1 MANSKVISSIEEAFE
16 IAGGYVEVDD
26 NTFARAMEMVK
37 EHDAEMATLIE
48 ESRKQELL
56 LREKTKAEQAIDVNA
71 EVLAENTAFLY
82 GKLGDNSLD
91 AELLND
97 AEIKEAMQNT
107 PIVDTEDG
115 KTYTKLSEEESIK
128 HFNMLIEKAKLD
140 VFCEQSRNADFAKI
154 SEEDRDIFLFEEAKM
169 SFLGTLMNLRTA
181 SQLEANA
188 EKSANA
194 VKEEK
199 VEFFTEQQVA
209 LGSNFFQ
216 DKANQFAVSN
226 DSDPEIVEISKH
238 SVIEA
243 CADSDKKAEKYK
255 NDIID
260 LASKS
265 KGKKKEA
272 FNKAAIWV
280 NKFKTSFTEKASALW
295 KERYEVANIFR
306 DRAPKIITD
315 LAATGTL
322 VGATLASAPWLG
334 SAVAA
339 YGAYKV
345 ASSWVWPIVTEA
357 RKNARIER
365 KEGKKSK
372 IKFVD
377 QLREASDSIFKNKE
391 KRMAYFKEAGWGSAA
406 GLVGLGAA
414 GVVAGAGSAL
424 AAKSAQSLSSMAVH
438 SVNNAIN
445 TVSTLK
451 NKNKSTWA
459 KVFAVGGLVAGGAL
473 WYKYFGN
480 SELSVSP
487 DADLNKVA
495 TGGNE
500 TVLTDSITNKGTK
513 GVQTVVN
520 DAEKLKATLAN
531 NVADDVEPAK
541 VSNAVAEGVK
551 DAGGSVVNAPEV
563 WTEESGITE
572 NQWAKLQAYWN
583 EDPEKYKEFYAK
595 INDSLLQEGGYFEGM
610 TRDQVLFRYE
620 RLSSW
625 NLPSHQDTIEKL
637 DKFFECNE
645 KLELNEDDIN
655 VIKSVNSYGG
665 IDNVQGTEDV
675 VVSGR
680 SIDCKDGNSLRVE
693 ATEKS
698 SISTEETTSS
708 TQTAQGNGTSIN
720 REEGTI
726 NTTLTVNEEVK
737 VSINRG
743 NGGTIV
749 ETENYVNGSEVSAVA
764 DNKTIVTNASGEYNT
779 VKIEEVGEAREF
791 GTQVSGASVKV
802 EEVGEAREFG
812 IQGSGAS
819 VKVEET
825 GAAREFGTQ
834 VSGASVKV
842 EETGAAREFGT
853 QGSGASVKVEETG
866 AAREFGTQGF
876 GASVKVEETGAAR
889 EFGIQTSQQVETSY
903 QIVEDGDD
911 IKAGTAAAGNVEE
924 RGGFEN
930 TGITEEQYKDTK
942 NFFKNDDG
950 ENLYDFYH
958 DKLAAKPEWFVKGA
972 MFEGLSV
979 EQALYSTA
987 TLTKMGYGP
996 LGQFNEQLDT
1006 VYNYLNG
1013 CSDDI
1018 TAEKQASIKL
1028 FYDRVNGDTTVEGV
1042 IGDRAVR
1049 TISVEAE
1056 CGQKVDLNIEQAA
1069 DGRTEPSGEGLV
1081 RLYMHKIEK
1090 PIASE
1095 PIFTRVE
1102 GQENIHLTQNV
1113 EEKLTIN
1120 QGNGAMDNDAKV
1132 IADNVNANEV
1142 NAKAENRTIYTN
1154 STSVETAQNEV
1165 KVKEGKVRDF
1175 AEANETKGS
1184 LKPKRRSGNPEIDK
1198 YLGGR

>member
-37 EHDAEMATLIE
+37 EHDAEMATLLE
-48 ESRKQELL
+48 ESREQELL
-56 LREKTKAEQAIDVNA
+56 LREKTKAEQAIDVSA

-82 GKLGDNSLD
+82 AKLGNNSLD
-91 AELLND
+91 TELLND

-194 VKEEK
+194 IKEQK
-199 VEFFTEQQVA
+199 VEFFTEQQLA
-209 LGSNFFQ
+209 LSSNFFQ
-216 DKANQFAVSN
+216 DKANQFAESN
-226 DSDPEIVEISKH
+226 DSNPEIVEISKQ

-265 KGKKKEA
+265 KGKKKDA
-272 FNKAAIWV
+272 LNKAAIWV

-295 KERYEVANIFR
+295 RERYEVANIFR

-322 VGATLASAPWLG
+322 VGATIASAPWLG

-459 KVFAVGGLVAGGAL
+459 KVFTFGGLVAGGAI
-473 WYKYFGN
+473 WYNYFEN

-487 DADLNKVA
+487 NAGLNKVV
-495 TGGNE
+495 TGDTE
-500 TVLTDSITNKGTK
+500 TVLTDGITNKGAK

-520 DAEKLKATLAN
+520 DAEKLKATLTN
-531 NVADDVEPAK
+531 NVAEDVKPAK
-541 VSNAVAEGVK
+541 VNNTVVSVAEGVEK
-551 DAGGSVVNAPEV
+551 AGGSVVSAPEV
-563 WTEESGITE
+563 WTKESGITE

-625 NLPSHQDTIEKL
+625 NLPGHQDTIEKL

-675 VVSGR
+675 VVNGR

-698 SISTEETTSS
+698 SISVEESATS
-708 TQTAQGNGTSIN
+708 TQTAQGNGISIT
-720 REEGTI
+720 REKGTI
-726 NTTLTVNEEVK
+726 NTTLTVNDETK
-737 VSINRG
+737 VSINKG
-743 NGGTIV
+743 NGGTV
-749 ETENYVNGSEVSAVA
+749 VGTENYVNGSEVSAVA
-764 DNKTIVTNASGEYNT
+764 DNKTIMTNAGGEYNT
-779 VKIEEVGEAREF
+779 VKVEEVGEAREF
-791 GTQVSGASVKV
+791 GTQVSGT
-802 EEVGEAREFG
+802 
-812 IQGSGAS
+812 S

-825 GAAREFGTQ
+825 GAAREFGAQ

-842 EETGAAREFGT
+842 EETGVAKEFGT
-853 QGSGASVKVEETG
+853 QDSGASVKVEETG
-866 AAREFGTQGF
+866 VAREFGAQDS
-876 GASVKVEETGAAR
+876 GASVKVEETGVAR
-889 EFGIQTSQQVETSY
+889 EFGAQTPQQVETSY

-1018 TAEKQASIKL
+1018 TAEQQASIKL

-1056 CGQKVDLNIEQAA
+1056 CSEKVNLNVEQAA

-1095 PIFTRVE
+1095 PIITRVE

-1120 QGNGAMDNDAKV
+1120 KGNGAMDNDSKV

-1142 NAKAENRTIYTN
+1142 NAEAENRTIYTN

-1165 KVKEGKVRDF
+1165 KIKEGKVRDF

-1184 LKPKRRSGNPEIDK
+1184 SKSKKLSGNPEIDK